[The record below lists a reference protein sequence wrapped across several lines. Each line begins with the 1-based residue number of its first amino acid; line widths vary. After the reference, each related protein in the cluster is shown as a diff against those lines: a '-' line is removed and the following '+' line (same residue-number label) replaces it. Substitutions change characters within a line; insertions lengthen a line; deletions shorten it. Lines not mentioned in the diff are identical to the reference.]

1 MVKSNDFQ
9 KEKELYNDAATR
21 KLQVG
26 QVWYVID
33 KSWYQKWCDYIG
45 VSSSLDD
52 KFVSTTSPGK
62 INNKNLLDS
71 LGMLKNETMEG
82 TDYNLV
88 PQDLFELLEQEY
100 GLMSEKV
107 SLI

>member
-9 KEKELYNDAATR
+9 KEKELYKDAATR

-45 VSSSLDD
+45 VSSSLE
-52 KFVSTTSPGK
+52 FVSSTPPGK

-71 LGMLKNETMEG
+71 NGMLKNETME
-82 TDYNLV
+82 TIDYNLV
-88 PQDLFELLEQEY
+88 PQDLFELLQQEY